1 MIKTLAFILV
11 IILFYL
17 LSVLLV
23 QTIKQLDTSD
33 AKEVVKK
40 FIRSCFTTTPAP
52 QVYPIFIGIDSL
64 GYAHS
69 DIIESTFKELKN
81 VFSQCIFDHYVY
93 GANRLFY
100 YFKVGEPLIEM
111 ENIELIEYSTKICDN
126 IVHDYLHQNAP
137 TFGYIPNLVTTDYRP
152 GTLVVCISFNQ
163 PGLNE
168 NYQLKYHQCQRQ
180 TKNEP
185 DNKPMTEDW
194 EDEK

>member
-1 MIKTLAFILV
+1 MIKTLAFIFVL
-11 IILFYL
+11 ILFYL

-40 FIRSCFTTTPAP
+40 FIRSCFTSTPIP
-52 QVYPIFIGIDSL
+52 QVYPIFIGIDGF

-81 VFSQCIFDHYVY
+81 VFSQCIFDHFVY

-100 YFKVGEPLIEM
+100 YFKVGEPLVEM
-111 ENIELIEYSTKICDN
+111 DSNQLVEYTTTICDN
-126 IVHDYLHQNAP
+126 IVHEYLHQNAP
-137 TFGYIPNLVTTDYRP
+137 TFGYVPYLVITDYRP
-152 GTLVVCISFNQ
+152 GTLAVSISFNQ

-168 NYQLKYHQCQRQ
+168 NYQLKHRQ
-180 TKNEP
+180 TQRISINGNN
-185 DNKPMTEDW
+185 DKPMSEDW
-194 EDEK
+194 ENKQ